1 MRSYTTYICEHCGEE
16 FLNSLECESH
26 EFNCMRMGLPEWIK
40 PGVLA
45 FDTLGKTIYRIKDID
60 IEENKVAIRVW
71 WDQSITDDDDWIE
84 YETTEYVAR
93 HYREVVIDRYT
104 TDTLK
109 LGEPAALAISNS
121 YTVSRIDSD
130 ETVVLRSVEDTE
142 LEVRV
147 PLKKL
152 HRLVGSHGEAI
163 YQPLAASVQYKDGKD
178 RTELVSVNKD
188 KQDVI
193 H

>member
-1 MRSYTTYICEHCGEE
+1 MKTSTTYICEHCGRE
-16 FLNSLECESH
+16 FLTPDACESH
-26 EFNCMRMGLPEWIK
+26 EFNCMRMDLPEWIK

-45 FDTLGKTIYRIKDID
+45 FDTLGKTIYRIKDIN
-60 IEENKVAIRVW
+60 IEENKVAVRVW
-71 WDQSITDDDDWIE
+71 WDQSITDDDWIE
-84 YETTEYVAR
+84 YETTEYVAL
-93 HYREVVIDRYT
+93 HYREVVIDRHAP
-104 TDTLK
+104 DTLRF
-109 LGEPAALAISNS
+109 GEPAALAVSNS

-142 LEVRV
+142 LEIRV

-152 HRLVGSHGEAI
+152 HRLVGSHSKAI

-178 RTELVSVNKD
+178 RTELVSVNQD

-193 H
+193 

>member
-1 MRSYTTYICEHCGEE
+1 MRSFTTYVCEHCGKE
-16 FLNSLECESH
+16 FRVSSDCESH
-26 EFNCMRMGLPEWIK
+26 EFNCMRLDLPEWIK

-60 IEENKVAIRVW
+60 IEENKVAVRVW
-71 WDQSITDDDDWIE
+71 WDQSITDDDWIE
-84 YETTEYVAR
+84 YETTDYVAL
-93 HYREVVIDRYT
+93 HYREVVIDRYAPN
-104 TDTLK
+104 TLRI
-109 LGEPAALAISNS
+109 GEPAALAISNS

-152 HRLVGSHGEAI
+152 HRLVGSDSTAI
-163 YQPLAASVQYKDGKD
+163 YQPLAASVKYKDGRD
-178 RTELVSVNKD
+178 RTELVSVNPD
-188 KQDVI
+188 RQDAI

>member
-26 EFNCMRMGLPEWIK
+26 EFNCKRMDLPEWIK
-40 PGVLA
+40 PGVFV
-45 FDTLGKTIYRIKDID
+45 FDTLSKTIYRIEDID
-60 IEENKVAIRVW
+60 TEENKVAVSAW
-71 WDQSITDDDDWIE
+71 WDQDITDDDSWVE
-84 YETTEYVAR
+84 YETTEYVAL

-109 LGEPAALAISNS
+109 IGEPAALAIDNS
-121 YTVSRIDSD
+121 YTVSRIDPD

-152 HRLVGSHGEAI
+152 HRHVGSHSRAI
-163 YQPLAASVQYKDGKD
+163 YQPLAAAVKYKDGKD
-178 RTELVSVNKD
+178 RTELVSVNPEG
-188 KQDVI
+188 
-193 H
+193 